1 LDVFKA
7 RQNAQKRS
15 AVAPL
20 VYVRK
25 EGVHFPPLL
34 IYILLIY

>member
-1 LDVFKA
+1 
-7 RQNAQKRS
+7 
-15 AVAPL
+15 VAPL